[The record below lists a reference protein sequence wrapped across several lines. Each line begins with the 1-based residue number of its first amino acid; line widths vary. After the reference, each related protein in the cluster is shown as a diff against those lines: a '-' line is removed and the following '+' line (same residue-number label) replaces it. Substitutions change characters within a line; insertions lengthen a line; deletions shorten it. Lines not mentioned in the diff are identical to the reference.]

1 MVAKS
6 YQKIGWT
13 GEPFKENGKMYIL
26 LNNGKKARWYSAEEY
41 KKLYFM
47 LFAAMADAVEELEQ
61 ENYGA
66 AKQRLITAQQ
76 EAEEQY
82 IAEE

>member
-1 MVAKS
+1 M
-6 YQKIGWT
+6 
-13 GEPFKENGKMYIL
+13 PD
-26 LNNGKKARWYSAEEY
+26 Y
-41 KKLYFM
+41 KKLYFT